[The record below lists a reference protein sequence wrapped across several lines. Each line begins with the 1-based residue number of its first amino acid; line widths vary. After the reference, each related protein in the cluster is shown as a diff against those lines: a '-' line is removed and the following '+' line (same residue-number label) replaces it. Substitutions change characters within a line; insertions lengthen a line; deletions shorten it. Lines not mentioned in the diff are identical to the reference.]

1 MKPINKKLLYL
12 YFMSVLSLGCSN
24 GTGVLSDKDC
34 QNNLSRAN
42 SYLNEYYIDGNE
54 KCLNISLLI
63 IDSVFNLCPENKE
76 QTVSLKITLLTLLK
90 NYDKGFEFVNTL
102 EEEGFGKPYK
112 RNMYLNTFK
121 ALSFEAKGD
130 TIKRNVL
137 FKELANEIESY
148 VNINPTDKSA
158 ITDLFFTK
166 IRFTSKE
173 IVIEEIDQM
182 QENAEADNNF
192 YEALK
197 ESIKFAAKM

>member
-1 MKPINKKLLYL
+1 MRPLIKNLFLA
-12 YFMSVLSLGCSN
+12 FTSALSLSFSN

-42 SYLNEYYIDGNE
+42 SLLNEYYTDGNE
-54 KCLNISLLI
+54 KDLSLSLSI
-63 IDSVFNLCPENKE
+63 IDSVFNLCPDNRG
-76 QTVSLKITLLTLLK
+76 QLVSLKITLLTLLK
-90 NYDKGFEFVNTL
+90 DYDKGFEFVNTL
-102 EEEGFGKPYK
+102 EEKGFDKPYK

-130 TIKRNVL
+130 TIQRNVF
-137 FKELANEIESY
+137 FKELTNEIENY
-148 VNINPTDKSA
+148 VNKNPTDKSA

-173 IVIEEIDQM
+173 VVIEEIDQM
-182 QENAEADNNF
+182 QENADADKDF

-197 ESIKFAAKM
+197 ESIKFAPKM